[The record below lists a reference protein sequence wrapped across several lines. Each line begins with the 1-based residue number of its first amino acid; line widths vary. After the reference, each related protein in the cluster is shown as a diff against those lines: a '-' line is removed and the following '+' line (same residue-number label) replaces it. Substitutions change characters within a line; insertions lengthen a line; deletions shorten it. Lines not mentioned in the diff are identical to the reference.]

1 MTFDPHMVILVVV
14 DEVLEGESPFPPGE
28 QVALLVHSPALM
40 FGGYG
45 FSGRQFVYKFA
56 IFEHAGG
63 PTSYSLTAL
72 DTWPRSKP

>member
-45 FSGRQFVYKFA
+45 FSGRQFVYEFA

-63 PTSYSLTAL
+63 GTSYSLTAL
-72 DTWPRSKP
+72 DTWPRSRP